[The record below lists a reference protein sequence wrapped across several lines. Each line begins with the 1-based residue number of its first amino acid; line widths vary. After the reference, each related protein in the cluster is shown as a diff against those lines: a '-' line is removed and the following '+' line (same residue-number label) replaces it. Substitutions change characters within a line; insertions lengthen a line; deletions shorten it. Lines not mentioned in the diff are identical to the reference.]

1 MKGFIRTSL
10 TVMVGLLL
18 AATAWAGPMVD
29 AHLDEMGA
37 QNDAL
42 QAQVDE
48 HELALEALN
57 ARHGDAQ
64 AALADAQA
72 AQAAAETARAAAQAS
87 LDALNAQLAM
97 EQAADDG
104 EHLDALEAA
113 VVDFYEA
120 AAPHYLELV
129 ASHGVE
135 GAAGLIAERMGVDPS
150 VVAPLLLQPMM
161 LTEEGDVTIT
171 PAVAEE
177 VPAEGGEADAEEPAE
192 APDATDDSAGESGAE
207 GSDTSDE

>member
-1 MKGFIRTSL
+1 MKGFIRTVL
-10 TVMVGLLL
+10 AVMVGLLL

-42 QAQVDE
+42 QVQVDE
-48 HELALEALN
+48 HALALEALT

-64 AALADAQA
+64 AALA
-72 AQAAAETARAAAQAS
+72 AAEAARAVAQAS

-97 EQAADDG
+97 EQAADDD
-104 EHLDALEAA
+104 EHLNLIEGA
-113 VVDFYEA
+113 VVDFYGA
-120 AAPHYLELV
+120 VAPHYLELV

-135 GAAGLIAERMGVDPS
+135 GAATLIAERMGVDPS
-150 VVAPLLLQPMM
+150 VVAPLLLQPM
-161 LTEEGDVTIT
+161 
-171 PAVAEE
+171 E